1 MRIDDP
7 ALGNQF
13 KGRDVYIVGS
23 GPSMRLFDV
32 RFLLGKP
39 VIALNQAWR
48 YWTGTGAAPTLGL
61 TVHPELVQEYNL
73 EYVTAAE
80 TAPLP
85 VVTWAVKRKP
95 PMEALTLDDL
105 NYYVFKT
112 NPDFATIAA
121 RPADTLFIGRGVQQT
136 AMDLAARLGARAIV
150 LVGVDMAA
158 LGGDHHGHDQH
169 VQFHGQPADAVYRE
183 YYEWTRTARQLIE
196 SAWKI
201 PTLSLTPFLGAG
213 WAAEDYDCQCTQRG
227 LAPLPPPQDVSKYN
241 RKGTDKP

>member
-7 ALGNQF
+7 VLCNQF
-13 KGRDVYIVGS
+13 KGRDVYVVGS

-39 VIALNQAWR
+39 TIALNQAWR

-61 TVHPELVQEYNL
+61 TVHPELVQEYNR
-73 EYVTAAE
+73 EYVTAPE

-85 VVTWAVKRKP
+85 VVAWAVKRKP
-95 PMEALTLDDL
+95 PMEGLTLDDRR
-105 NYYVFKT
+105 YYVFKT
-112 NPDFATIAA
+112 NPDFATLAA

-169 VQFHGQPADAVYRE
+169 VQFHGLAAEDVYLE
-183 YYEWTRTARQLIE
+183 YVTWTRKARTLITQR
-196 SAWKI
+196 WGI
-201 PTLSLTPFLGAG
+201 PILTLSPFLGAG
-213 WAAEDYDCQCTQRG
+213 RANEDYEHLCRERG
-227 LAPLPPPQDVSKYN
+227 LSPLPAPPDVSTYM
-241 RKGTDKP
+241 RKQADL